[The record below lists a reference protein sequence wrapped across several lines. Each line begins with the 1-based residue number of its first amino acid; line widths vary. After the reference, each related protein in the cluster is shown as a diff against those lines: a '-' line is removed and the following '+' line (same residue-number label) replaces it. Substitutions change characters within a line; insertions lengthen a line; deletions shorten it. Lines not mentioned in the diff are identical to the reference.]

1 MPQEVDSLEV
11 KVYANAN
18 KANAAL
24 DGMITRL
31 STVATS
37 LGSINSGHLAGMANG
52 VNRLSSAMQ
61 GMKDVRVTD
70 FNRLAKG
77 IEALSG
83 VKTAQINRAA
93 SAIGTLAK
101 SISGITQNAGS
112 VKQVVDLTNAIK
124 QLGYKSSTQ
133 AIKNIPQLSKAMKK
147 LVSDMAVVPK
157 VSQNLIDMTNA
168 LAQLA
173 RTGASSGKA
182 ATALGNSLKS
192 YSSTAD
198 TARKKS
204 HSLASTIGKMYASY
218 WLVIRAVQKLSS
230 AVEYA
235 SKLTEVQNVI
245 DVTFGNAAKKVDEF
259 ATDSIK
265 QFGMSELAVKQYAG
279 RFQAMGTAMGI
290 GKSQIKSANTYL
302 NKQTDGYIGLSDS
315 MSDVSLNL
323 TKLTADIA
331 SFYDVEQSDVAKDLE
346 SIFTGQTRPL
356 RQYGLDLTNATLQE
370 WAMKNGIDAD
380 IDSMTQA
387 EKTMLRY
394 QYVLANT
401 TAAQSDFSRT
411 SETWSN
417 QMRILKQQFQEFG
430 SVVGRGII
438 NAFKPFV
445 KTLNNVMGKVIT
457 FSETVLNALGQIFG
471 WEYEITG
478 GGLTN
483 DLDDA
488 MEDVAD
494 NADGA
499 ASGLGNANK
508 NAKKLKTTLLGIDEL
523 NLNEPDKDTGS
534 SGGKGSGSGSGSGG
548 TGSDN
553 NGLMVKMK
561 ANNSLLEKYRSS
573 IKSLEQLGEYIGNTL
588 TKTLKKINWDSV
600 YKSAKDFGKGLA
612 NFLNGLISPALFGT
626 VGSTIAKS
634 LNTAIYTALSFGQTF
649 DFADLGKSI
658 GVAISRFFQDFD
670 FASLAN
676 TINTWAKGIRQ
687 VIWNALTNIDWVSVF
702 NGIFDFL
709 GNIDI
714 ETIFTVFMLKGV
726 RGIAKSLSGVPTL
739 FSKTFSGIS
748 KKVASYGADIV
759 RSIKNWG
766 IKSTFAGMKG
776 DIQNFSNS
784 LSKPVKA
791 LAGFSAIAGEF
802 VLMKSAFKDL
812 ATGGKN
818 VSTSL
823 LKIATAGGG
832 AFLVLK
838 NIVGLANPI
847 AGAVTALTGL
857 VGGLIGLN
865 SARKEA
871 QENELKQ
878 EDIER
883 YGESVDDL
891 TQKLNDSS
899 QAILDRASASKE
911 LVENAG
917 LAEVTM
923 AQDLADQY
931 FNLAEK
937 ENLTNEEKATMQ
949 NLAKTLVEQFPQL
962 ADCYNEETGLIDA
975 TRDSLQ
981 QKIDMMLQEARMQAY
996 VEELKEAYKDQLEA
1010 VNNLKAAQE
1019 NYSKAQED
1027 YIQKLKDVE
1036 EAQKK
1041 VKEARNPE
1049 EMSRYQ
1055 QELDKANSALEHSSD
1070 NLGKV
1075 FDSVK
1080 QQQAAYDA
1088 ATSNINTYTDAIKKG
1103 YLDAGEQAGAGYAE
1117 GLSSNTEMKT
1127 ATEDAAKDSVI
1138 AFQKVL
1144 GIASPSKVF
1153 AEMGEFCAA
1162 GYAQGFAKGKDTIS
1176 QSLKK
1181 IASDTNEQFKKMFS
1195 NAAEGAKEPWAF
1207 ITTWFGDKWSAIKN
1221 IFKDSGSYFKS
1232 AFTSAYNGIKS
1243 AFSGLESF
1251 FKGIANK
1258 IITPIGKA
1266 VNGALNGLK
1275 WILKEVGSKD
1285 TISLWSVPKF
1295 ASGTDGLAHDTM
1307 GVVNDQSG
1315 AVYKEIIV
1323 PPSGEPFIPSGRNVM
1338 LPLEKGTKIMPARQ
1352 TKNLMK
1358 NMGVPHFAGGIGN
1371 FIDGWASSSS
1381 YSGNM
1386 MDYLTNAKGITQIAV
1401 DKYTDTNGW
1410 SGLFGKMAA
1419 GVINNSFD
1427 GMVEF
1432 VKKAF
1437 ESSIGAGIEKAVK
1450 WALNIAA
1457 DNSHG
1462 YDQANRWGNPDYDC
1476 SSLIIS
1482 AFEQAGIPIKSKG
1495 AFTTAN
1501 FYNVARSVGFSDI
1514 TKAVGV
1520 ANGSGLQ
1527 RGDVLLSRGHHV
1539 AMYIGNGKVVQAS
1552 LNEKGTIT
1560 GGKPGDQTGNEIGVR
1575 SYYNFPWTDILR
1587 YTAKRYK
1594 NGAGRISLSD
1604 MFPKYAAGGFP
1615 EDGFFWANRTELV
1628 GQFSNGKTAVAN
1640 NAQIIDGIEA
1650 GVYRA
1655 MMRANES
1662 NSAEIELLEDI
1673 LSAIKDGKQIVVD
1686 GRELVNIYDSRKS
1699 RNGFSFGGAV

>member
-1 MPQEVDSLEV
+1 
-11 KVYANAN
+11 
-18 KANAAL
+18 
-24 DGMITRL
+24 
-31 STVATS
+31 
-37 LGSINSGHLAGMANG
+37 
-52 VNRLSSAMQ
+52 
-61 GMKDVRVTD
+61 
-70 FNRLAKG
+70 
-77 IEALSG
+77 
-83 VKTAQINRAA
+83 
-93 SAIGTLAK
+93 
-101 SISGITQNAGS
+101 
-112 VKQVVDLTNAIK
+112 
-124 QLGYKSSTQ
+124 
-133 AIKNIPQLSKAMKK
+133 
-147 LVSDMAVVPK
+147 
-157 VSQNLIDMTNA
+157 
-168 LAQLA
+168 
-173 RTGASSGKA
+173 
-182 ATALGNSLKS
+182 
-192 YSSTAD
+192 
-198 TARKKS
+198 
-204 HSLASTIGKMYASY
+204 
-218 WLVIRAVQKLSS
+218 
-230 AVEYA
+230 
-235 SKLTEVQNVI
+235 
-245 DVTFGNAAKKVDEF
+245 
-259 ATDSIK
+259 
-265 QFGMSELAVKQYAG
+265 
-279 RFQAMGTAMGI
+279 
-290 GKSQIKSANTYL
+290 
-302 NKQTDGYIGLSDS
+302 
-315 MSDVSLNL
+315 
-323 TKLTADIA
+323 
-331 SFYDVEQSDVAKDLE
+331 
-346 SIFTGQTRPL
+346 
-356 RQYGLDLTNATLQE
+356 
-370 WAMKNGIDAD
+370 
-380 IDSMTQA
+380 
-387 EKTMLRY
+387 
-394 QYVLANT
+394 
-401 TAAQSDFSRT
+401 
-411 SETWSN
+411 
-417 QMRILKQQFQEFG
+417 MRILKQQFQEFG

-488 MEDVAD
+488 MDDVAD
-494 NADGA
+494 SADDT
-499 ASGLGNANK
+499 SKGLGNANK

-553 NGLMVKMK
+553 SGLMVKMK

-588 TKTLKKINWDSV
+588 TKTMKKINWDSV

-612 NFLNGLISPALFGT
+612 NFLNGLISPELFGT

-658 GVAISRFFQDFD
+658 GTAISRFFQDFD

-687 VIWNALTNIDWVSVF
+687 VIWNAFINIDWASVF

-726 RGIAKSLSGVPTL
+726 RGIAKSISGVPTL

-748 KKVASYGADIV
+748 KKLASYGADIV

-766 IKSTFAGMKG
+766 IKSTFAGMKV

-784 LSKPVKA
+784 LSTPAKA

-823 LKIATAGGG
+823 LKIATAGGV

-838 NIVGLANPI
+838 NIVGLSNPV
-847 AGAVTALTGL
+847 AAVVTGITAL
-857 VGGLIGLN
+857 V
-865 SARKEA
+865 SALLGVSSAEKEA
-871 QENELKQ
+871 REAAMTQEEIAL
-878 EDIER
+878 
-883 YGESVDDL
+883 YGD
-891 TQKLNDSS
+891 T
-899 QAILDRASASKE
+899 
-911 LVENAG
+911 VENLAQKTKDSADSLMERSKAAREMASDAG
-917 LAEVTM
+917 VAEAAT
-923 AQDLADQY
+923 AQTLADKY

-937 ENLTNEEKATMQ
+937 ENLTNDEKEQMK
-949 NLAKTLVEQFPQL
+949 NVAKALIDQFPEL
-962 ADCYNEETGLIDA
+962 ANCYNEETGLLDT
-975 TRDSLQ
+975 TREALQ
-981 QKIDMMLQEARMQAY
+981 KKIDTMLQEAQMKAY
-996 VEELKEAYKDQLEA
+996 LEQLTDAYKRQDEAIRTANSAAEELNTATKEYKDQQEK
-1010 VNNLKAAQE
+1010 VNELQEKYNKATDWDSRHKYATALTEEKAALE
-1019 NYSKAQED
+1019 EKGKALD
-1027 YIQKLKDVE
+1027 TLKDS
-1036 EAQKK
+1036 AQTAK
-1041 VKEARNPE
+1041 
-1049 EMSRYQ
+1049 
-1055 QELDKANSALEHSSD
+1055 DALLKTQD
-1070 NLGKV
+1070 
-1075 FDSVK
+1075 DIT
-1080 QQQAAYDA
+1080 Y
-1088 ATSNINTYTDAIKKG
+1088 YTDKITQG
-1103 YLDAGEQAGAGYAE
+1103 FTQAGEDASAGYAAGIDNGDMVNGAIN
-1117 GLSSNTEMKT
+1117 GLD
-1127 ATEDAAKDSVI
+1127 DALNGAADEQESH
-1138 AFQKVL
+1138 
-1144 GIASPSKVF
+1144 SPSKKF
-1153 AEMGEFCAA
+1153 EAL
-1162 GYAQGFAKGKDTIS
+1162 GKDGADGYILGWTKSKDGILKAIKDVFSSTLSSLGTAVSTSSTIAKDLPKS
-1176 QSLKK
+1176 FNTAWDTIKK
-1181 IASDTNEQFKKMFS
+1181 TYSGASDFFKKTFTS
-1195 NAAEGAKEPWAF
+1195 AADGAKESWSF
-1207 ITTWFGDKWSAIKN
+1207 MTTWFGDKWSAIKN

-1323 PPSGEPFIPSGRNVM
+1323 PPSGEPFIPNGRNVM

-1419 GVINNSFD
+1419 GVINKSFD